1 MVRRAYLAWAIM
13 VLIICMLTACG
24 ASLESKLIGTWQLA
38 PGSSDDLT
46 VEFRDGGA
54 VIWAQDG
61 RSFAGTFRTV
71 KDKDIQLTI
80 SGDLGPVM
88 VLFTDVTLEKDRLT
102 MSRVGD
108 DVRINLFRVK
118 P

>member
-1 MVRRAYLAWAIM
+1 MVRRAYFAWAIM
-13 VLIICMLTACG
+13 VLITCMLTACG
-24 ASLESKLIGTWQLA
+24 ASLESNLIGTWQLA

-46 VEFRDGGA
+46 IEFRDGGA
-54 VIWAQDG
+54 VIWTQDG
-61 RSFAGTFRTV
+61 RSIAGTFKTV

-108 DVRINLFRVK
+108 DVRIDLFRVK